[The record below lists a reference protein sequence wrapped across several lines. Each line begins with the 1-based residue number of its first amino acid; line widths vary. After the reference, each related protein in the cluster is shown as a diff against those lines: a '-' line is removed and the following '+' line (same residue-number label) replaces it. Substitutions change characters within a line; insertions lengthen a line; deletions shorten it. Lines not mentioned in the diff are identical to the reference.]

1 VWETKRDAAPVE
13 LVAGSA
19 GSRLLQAGLIR
30 VSGLPFTLHGTEEML
45 LLLAGFRAE
54 RIIA

>member
-1 VWETKRDAAPVE
+1 VGKQSGRQRRSSWWR
-13 LVAGSA
+13 VALDRVSC
-19 GSRLLQAGLIR
+19 QAGLIR